1 MGIFFIIT
9 IVIYSESTFILNIRE
24 IKSNIS
30 WFRSIIKLAFF
41 KDILIIYLLN
51 LKIHITRDM
60 KWTFF

>member
-24 IKSNIS
+24 IKINIS
-30 WFRSIIKLAFF
+30 WFRFIIKTSFF
-41 KDILIIYLLN
+41 KEILIIYLLN